1 MRNNRSNNRSRSSRK
16 DTQKNVIGKY
26 LPFLILIV
34 GILAICV
41 YVIPWDKIEG
51 TTPLPPPSPE
61 VYSTERTKPQL
72 ATIYLDN
79 SASMQGYVKGIQ
91 YLDALADLMSIYPN
105 TDARLMSN
113 SAMVIKKGSELISK
127 LANNDINYVG
137 QSLLNND
144 LEYIVSDIEK
154 ADKMK
159 KTKIAFFVTDG
170 IMCGPDS
177 EIRKDSNY
185 NINHRQDLTN
195 SISAV
200 FKGKGLGVSVY
211 RLVSDFKGIYY
222 CYDNSHKPIDALRSF
237 YIIAIGKPEVVSDFK
252 ENLIK
257 RQKQSIFKLRP
268 QNEIHFIESK
278 PINQYLSINAGTDGN
293 VVLSID
299 KKNTVVYDRSK
310 LKSDKD
316 NDINFHI
323 SFDAFKNYK
332 LSGGD
337 LAKNTQVTIDGTP
350 YKAVTVVDSLRNAII
365 VKVDKNRLKGTR
377 DGSKVHIT
385 IPYFTPAWVTST
397 IVSNDN
403 DLRFIEGL
411 ADESTFFFNYFIN
424 GIMNGVLSSTDFN
437 IYDRELLLKR
447 K

>member
-1 MRNNRSNNRSRSSRK
+1 MRNNRSNNRRSSSRK

-26 LPFLILIV
+26 ISFIILIV

-41 YVIPWDKIEG
+41 KVKWDIIF
-51 TTPLPPPSPE
+51 PPPPPPPPPHE
-61 VYSTERTKPQL
+61 VYVTKGTEPQL

-105 TDARLMSN
+105 TEARLMSN

-144 LEYIVSDIEK
+144 LEYIVRDIEK
-154 ADKMK
+154 ANKMD

-185 NINHRQDLTN
+185 NINHRQNLTN
-195 SISAV
+195 SISDV
-200 FKGKGLGVSVY
+200 FKGKELGVSVY
-211 RLVSDFKGIYY
+211 RLVSDFKGVYY

-237 YIIAIGKPEVVSDFK
+237 YIIAIGKPKVVADFK

-299 KKNTVVYDRSK
+299 KNNTVVYDRSK
-310 LKSDKD
+310 IKSDKD
-316 NDINFHI
+316 INFQI

-332 LSGGD
+332 YSGID
-337 LAKNTQVTIDGTP
+337 LAKNVQVKIDGTE
-350 YKAVTVVDSLRNAII
+350 YKTEAIADSLRNALI
-365 VKVDKNRLKGTR
+365 VKVDKNRLKGTS

-385 IPYFTPAWVTST
+385 IPYFTPAWITST

-403 DLRFIEGL
+403 DLRFKQGL

>member
-1 MRNNRSNNRSRSSRK
+1 MRNNRSNNRSRSSRRDAHK
-16 DTQKNVIGKY
+16 KVIVKY
-26 LPFLILIV
+26 LPFLVLIV
-34 GILAICV
+34 GILAI
-41 YVIPWDKIEG
+41 IPWKDIIS
-51 TTPLPPPSPE
+51 PPPPPTPTQE
-61 VYSTERTKPQL
+61 IYFTKGTEPQL

-79 SASMQGYVKGIQ
+79 SASMQGYAKGIQ

-105 TDARLMSN
+105 TEARLMSN
-113 SAMVIKKGSELISK
+113 SAMVIKKGSDLISK

-137 QSLLNND
+137 QSLLNSD

-154 ADKMK
+154 AYKMK

-195 SISAV
+195 SISDV

-211 RLVSDFKGIYY
+211 RLVSDFKGVYY
-222 CYDNSHKPIDALRSF
+222 CYDNSHKPINALRSF

-252 ENLIK
+252 ETLIK

-278 PINQYLSINAGTDGN
+278 PINQYISINAGTDGN

-299 KKNTVVYDRSK
+299 KNNTVVYDRSK
-310 LKSDKD
+310 IKS
-316 NDINFHI
+316 NTDINFHI

-337 LAKNTQVTIDGTP
+337 LAKNVQVTIDGTP

-365 VKVDKNRLKGTR
+365 VKVDKNRLNGTSG
-377 DGSKVHIT
+377 GSKVHIT
-385 IPYFTPAWVTST
+385 IPYFTPAWMASPF
-397 IVSNDN
+397 VSNDN
-403 DLRFIEGL
+403 DLRFKQGR

-424 GIMNGVLSSTDFN
+424 GIMNGVLSSSGFN
-437 IYDRELLLKR
+437 IYERELLLKC

>member
-1 MRNNRSNNRSRSSRK
+1 MRNNRSNNRRSSSRK
-16 DTQKNVIGKY
+16 DTQNNVIGKY
-26 LPFLILIV
+26 ISFIILIV

-41 YVIPWDKIEG
+41 KVIWDIIF
-51 TTPLPPPSPE
+51 PPPPPPPPPQE
-61 VYSTERTKPQL
+61 VYVTKGTEPKL

-105 TDARLMSN
+105 TEARLMSN

-154 ADKMK
+154 ANKMK

-170 IMCGPDS
+170 IMCGPDL

-195 SISAV
+195 SISDV
-200 FKGKGLGVSVY
+200 FKGKELGVSVY
-211 RLVSDFKGIYY
+211 RLVSDFKGVYY
-222 CYDNSHKPIDALRSF
+222 CYDNSHKSIDALRSF
-237 YIIAIGKPEVVSDFK
+237 YIIAIGKPKVVADFK

-299 KKNTVVYDRSK
+299 KNNTVVYDRSK
-310 LKSDKD
+310 IKSDKD
-316 NDINFHI
+316 INFQI

-332 LSGGD
+332 YSGID
-337 LAKNTQVTIDGTP
+337 LAKNVQVKIDGTE
-350 YKAVTVVDSLRNAII
+350 YKTEAIADSLRNALI
-365 VKVDKNRLKGTR
+365 VKVDKNRLKGTS

-385 IPYFTPAWVTST
+385 IPYFTPAWITST

-403 DLRFIEGL
+403 DLRFIQGL

-424 GIMNGVLSSTDFN
+424 GIMNGVLSSSDFN

>member
-1 MRNNRSNNRSRSSRK
+1 MRNNRSNNRRSSSRK

-26 LPFLILIV
+26 ISFIILIV

-41 YVIPWDKIEG
+41 KVIWDIIF
-51 TTPLPPPSPE
+51 PPPPPPPPPQE
-61 VYSTERTKPQL
+61 VHVKGTEPQL

-105 TDARLMSN
+105 TEARLMSN

-144 LEYIVSDIEK
+144 LEYIVRDIEK
-154 ADKMK
+154 ANKMN

-170 IMCGPDS
+170 IMCGPDA
-177 EIRKDSNY
+177 EIRKTPDY
-185 NINHRQDLTN
+185 NINHRQELTN
-195 SISAV
+195 SISSV
-200 FKGKGLGVSVY
+200 FKGQGLGISVY
-211 RLVSDFKGIYY
+211 RLVSDFKGVYY

-278 PINQYLSINAGTDGN
+278 PINQYLSINAGKDGN

-299 KKNTVVYDRSK
+299 ENNTVVYDRSK
-310 LKSDKD
+310 IKSDKD
-316 NDINFHI
+316 INFQI

-332 LSGGD
+332 YSGID
-337 LAKNTQVTIDGTP
+337 LAKNVQVKIDGTE
-350 YKAVTVVDSLRNAII
+350 YKTEAIADSLRNALI
-365 VKVDKNRLKGTR
+365 VKVDKNRLKGTS

-385 IPYFTPAWVTST
+385 IPYFTPAWITST

-403 DLRFIEGL
+403 DLRFIQGL

-424 GIMNGVLSSTDFN
+424 GIMNGVLSSSDFN

>member
-1 MRNNRSNNRSRSSRK
+1 MRNNRSNNRRSSSRK
-16 DTQKNVIGKY
+16 DTKKNVIGKY
-26 LPFLILIV
+26 ISFIILIV

-41 YVIPWDKIEG
+41 KVIWDIIF
-51 TTPLPPPSPE
+51 PPPPPPPPPKE
-61 VYSTERTKPQL
+61 VYFTKGTEPQF

-105 TDARLMSN
+105 TEARLMSN

-154 ADKMK
+154 TNKMK

-195 SISAV
+195 SISYV

-211 RLVSDFKGIYY
+211 RLVSDFRGVYY
-222 CYDNSHKPIDALRSF
+222 CYDNSHEPIEALRSF

-268 QNEIHFIESK
+268 KNEIHFIESK

-299 KKNTVVYDRSK
+299 KNNTVVYDRSK
-310 LKSDKD
+310 IKSDKD
-316 NDINFHI
+316 NSINFHI

-337 LAKNTQVTIDGTP
+337 LAMNAQVTIDGTP
-350 YKAVTVVDSLRNAII
+350 YKAETVVDSLRNAII
-365 VKVDKNRLKGTR
+365 VKVDKNRLKGTSE
-377 DGSKVHIT
+377 GSKVHIT
-385 IPYFTPAWVTST
+385 IPYFTPAWLTSS

-403 DLRFIEGL
+403 DLCFIQGL

-424 GIMNGVLSSTDFN
+424 GIMNGVLSSADFN
-437 IYDRELLLKR
+437 IYDRELVLKR

>member
-1 MRNNRSNNRSRSSRK
+1 MRNNRSNNRRSSSRK

-26 LPFLILIV
+26 ISFIILIV

-41 YVIPWDKIEG
+41 KVIWDIIF
-51 TTPLPPPSPE
+51 PPPPPPPPPQE
-61 VYSTERTKPQL
+61 VYFTKGPQL

-105 TDARLMSN
+105 TEARLMSN

-154 ADKMK
+154 ANKMK

-177 EIRKDSNY
+177 EIRKDSTY
-185 NINHRQDLTN
+185 NINHRQELTN
-195 SISAV
+195 SISSV

-211 RLVSDFKGIYY
+211 RLVSDFKGVYY

-278 PINQYLSINAGTDGN
+278 PINQYLSINAGKDGN

-299 KKNTVVYDRSK
+299 ENNTVVYDRSK
-310 LKSDKD
+310 IKSDKD
-316 NDINFHI
+316 INFQI

-332 LSGGD
+332 YSGID
-337 LAKNTQVTIDGTP
+337 LAKNVQVKIDGTE
-350 YKAVTVVDSLRNAII
+350 YKTEAIADSLRNALI
-365 VKVDKNRLKGTR
+365 VKVDKNRLKGTS

-385 IPYFTPAWVTST
+385 IPYFTPAWITST

-403 DLRFIEGL
+403 DLRFIQGL

-424 GIMNGVLSSTDFN
+424 GIMNGVLSLSDFN

>member
-1 MRNNRSNNRSRSSRK
+1 
-16 DTQKNVIGKY
+16 
-26 LPFLILIV
+26 
-34 GILAICV
+34 
-41 YVIPWDKIEG
+41 
-51 TTPLPPPSPE
+51 
-61 VYSTERTKPQL
+61 
-72 ATIYLDN
+72 
-79 SASMQGYVKGIQ
+79 MQGYVKGIQ

-105 TDARLMSN
+105 TEARLMSN
-113 SAMVIKKGSELISK
+113 PAKVIKTGSELISK
-127 LANNDINYVG
+127 LANKDVNYVG

-144 LEYIVSDIEK
+144 LEYIVRDIEK
-154 ADKMK
+154 ANKMK

-195 SISAV
+195 SISNV
-200 FKGKGLGVSVY
+200 FKGKRLGVSVY
-211 RLVSDFKGIYY
+211 RLVSDFRGVYY
-222 CYDNSHKPIDALRSF
+222 CYDNSHEPIDALRSF

-268 QNEIHFIESK
+268 KNEIHFIESK

-299 KKNTVVYDRSK
+299 KNNTVVYDRSK
-310 LKSDKD
+310 IKSDKD
-316 NDINFHI
+316 INFQI

-332 LSGGD
+332 YFGID
-337 LAKNTQVTIDGTP
+337 LAKNVQVKIDGTE
-350 YKAVTVVDSLRNAII
+350 YKTEAIADSLRNALI
-365 VKVDKNRLKGTR
+365 VKVDKNRLKGTS

-385 IPYFTPAWVTST
+385 IPYFTPAWITST

-403 DLRFIEGL
+403 DLRFIQGL

>member
-1 MRNNRSNNRSRSSRK
+1 MRNNRSNNRRSSSRK

-26 LPFLILIV
+26 ISFIILIV

-41 YVIPWDKIEG
+41 KVIWDIIF
-51 TTPLPPPSPE
+51 PPPPPPPPPQE
-61 VYSTERTKPQL
+61 VYFTKGTEPQL

-105 TDARLMSN
+105 TEARLMSN

-154 ADKMK
+154 ANKMK

-195 SISAV
+195 SISDV
-200 FKGKGLGVSVY
+200 FKGKELGVSVY
-211 RLVSDFKGIYY
+211 RLVSDFKGVYY

-237 YIIAIGKPEVVSDFK
+237 YIIAIGKPKVVADFK

-299 KKNTVVYDRSK
+299 KNNTVVYDRSK
-310 LKSDKD
+310 IKSDKD
-316 NDINFHI
+316 INFQI

-332 LSGGD
+332 YSGID
-337 LAKNTQVTIDGTP
+337 LAKNVQVKIDGTE
-350 YKAVTVVDSLRNAII
+350 YKTEAIADSLRNALI
-365 VKVDKNRLKGTR
+365 VKVDKNRLKGTS

-385 IPYFTPAWVTST
+385 IPYFTPAWITST

-403 DLRFIEGL
+403 DLRFIQGL

-424 GIMNGVLSSTDFN
+424 GIMNGVQSSTDFN

>member
-1 MRNNRSNNRSRSSRK
+1 MRNNRRNHGSGSARGGS
-16 DTQKNVIGKY
+16 GKGAAAKL
-26 LPFLILIV
+26 LPLIV
-34 GILAICV
+34 LAVCAIGVVVYFICKH
-41 YVIPWDKIEG
+41 DKHVEEKPENDSVAVAG
-51 TTPLPPPSPE
+51 TPTAAVSPE
-61 VYSTERTKPQL
+61 L

-79 SASMQGYVKGIQ
+79 SVSMQGYVHGRQ
-91 YLDALADLMSIYPN
+91 YLDALADLMSVYPG
-105 TDARLMSN
+105 TEARCVGDSGE
-113 SAMVIKKGSELISK
+113 VIKTGSELIGK
-127 LANNDINYVG
+127 LTNNAIHYVG
-137 QSLLNND
+137 QSLLNED
-144 LEYIVSDIEK
+144 MKRIVGDVNAS
-154 ADKMK
+154 K
-159 KTKIAFFVTDG
+159 KPKIAFFVTDG
-170 IMCGPDS
+170 IMCGPDA
-177 EIRKDSNY
+177 EIRKTPDY
-185 NINHRQDLTN
+185 NINHRQELTN

-211 RLVSDFKGIYY
+211 RLVSDFKGVYY

-278 PINQYLSINAGTDGN
+278 PINQYLSINAGKDGN

-299 KKNTVVYDRSK
+299 KNNTVVYDRSK
-310 LKSDKD
+310 IKSDKD
-316 NDINFHI
+316 INFQI

-332 LSGGD
+332 YSGID
-337 LAKNTQVTIDGTP
+337 LAKNVQVKIDGTE
-350 YKAVTVVDSLRNAII
+350 YKTEAIADSLRNALI
-365 VKVDKNRLKGTR
+365 VKVEHNSLIGT
-377 DGSKVHIT
+377 GSKVHIT
-385 IPYFTPAWVTST
+385 IPYFTPAWITSS

-403 DLRFIEGL
+403 DLRFIQGL

-424 GIMNGVLSSTDFN
+424 GIMNGVLSSSDFN

>member
-1 MRNNRSNNRSRSSRK
+1 MRNNRSNNRRSSSRK

-26 LPFLILIV
+26 ISFIILIV

-41 YVIPWDKIEG
+41 KVIWDIIF
-51 TTPLPPPSPE
+51 PPPPPPPPPQE
-61 VYSTERTKPQL
+61 VYFTKGPQL

-105 TDARLMSN
+105 TEARLMSN

-154 ADKMK
+154 ANKMK

-177 EIRKDSNY
+177 EIRKDSTY
-185 NINHRQDLTN
+185 NINHRQELTN
-195 SISAV
+195 SISSV

-211 RLVSDFKGIYY
+211 RLVSDFKGVYY

-278 PINQYLSINAGTDGN
+278 PINQYLSINAGKDGN

-299 KKNTVVYDRSK
+299 KNNTVVYDRSK
-310 LKSDKD
+310 IKSDKD
-316 NDINFHI
+316 INFQI

-332 LSGGD
+332 YSGID
-337 LAKNTQVTIDGTP
+337 LAKNVQVKIDGTE
-350 YKAVTVVDSLRNAII
+350 YKTEAIADSLRNAII
-365 VKVDKNRLKGTR
+365 VKVDKNRLKGTS

-385 IPYFTPAWVTST
+385 IPYFTPAWITST

-403 DLRFIEGL
+403 DLRFIQGL

-424 GIMNGVLSSTDFN
+424 GIMNGVLSSSDFN

>member
-1 MRNNRSNNRSRSSRK
+1 MRNNRSNNRRSSSRK

-26 LPFLILIV
+26 ISFIILIV

-41 YVIPWDKIEG
+41 KVIWDIIF
-51 TTPLPPPSPE
+51 PPPPPPPPPQE
-61 VYSTERTKPQL
+61 VYFTKGTEPQL

-105 TDARLMSN
+105 TEARLMSN

-154 ADKMK
+154 ANKMK

-170 IMCGPDS
+170 IMCGPDL

-195 SISAV
+195 SISDV
-200 FKGKGLGVSVY
+200 FKGKELGVSVY
-211 RLVSDFKGIYY
+211 RLVSDFKGVYY
-222 CYDNSHKPIDALRSF
+222 CYDNSHKSIDALRSF
-237 YIIAIGKPEVVSDFK
+237 YIIAIGKPKVVADFK

-299 KKNTVVYDRSK
+299 KNNTVVYDRSK
-310 LKSDKD
+310 IKSDKD
-316 NDINFHI
+316 INFQI

-332 LSGGD
+332 YSGID
-337 LAKNTQVTIDGTP
+337 LAKNVQVKIDGTE
-350 YKAVTVVDSLRNAII
+350 YKTEAIADSLRNALI
-365 VKVDKNRLKGTR
+365 VKVDKNRLKGTS

-385 IPYFTPAWVTST
+385 IPYFTPAWITST

-403 DLRFIEGL
+403 DLRFIQGL
-411 ADESTFFFNYFIN
+411 ADKSTFFFNYFIN
-424 GIMNGVLSSTDFN
+424 GIMNGVLSSSDFN

>member
-1 MRNNRSNNRSRSSRK
+1 MRNNRSNNRRSSSRK

-26 LPFLILIV
+26 ISFIILIV

-41 YVIPWDKIEG
+41 KVIWDIIF
-51 TTPLPPPSPE
+51 PPPPPPPPPQDN
-61 VYSTERTKPQL
+61 STKRTELQL

-105 TDARLMSN
+105 TEARLMSN

-154 ADKMK
+154 ANKMK

-170 IMCGPDS
+170 IMCGPDA
-177 EIRKDSNY
+177 EIRKTPDY
-185 NINHRQDLTN
+185 NINHRQELTN
-195 SISAV
+195 SISSV
-200 FKGKGLGVSVY
+200 FKGQGLGVSVY
-211 RLVSDFKGIYY
+211 RLVSDFKGVYY
-222 CYDNSHKPIDALRSF
+222 CYDNSHKPINALRSF

-278 PINQYLSINAGTDGN
+278 PINQYLSINAGKDGN

-299 KKNTVVYDRSK
+299 ENNTVVYDRSK
-310 LKSDKD
+310 IKSDKD
-316 NDINFHI
+316 INFQI

-332 LSGGD
+332 YSGID
-337 LAKNTQVTIDGTP
+337 LAKNVQVKIDGTE
-350 YKAVTVVDSLRNAII
+350 YKTEAIADSLRNAII
-365 VKVDKNRLKGTR
+365 VKVDKNRLKGTS

-385 IPYFTPAWVTST
+385 IPYFTPAWITSS

-403 DLRFIEGL
+403 DLRFKQGL

>member
-16 DTQKNVIGKY
+16 DAHKKVIVKY
-26 LPFLILIV
+26 LPFLVLIV
-34 GILAICV
+34 GILAI
-41 YVIPWDKIEG
+41 IPWEIIFPSP
-51 TTPLPPPSPE
+51 TPPPSPIQE
-61 VYSTERTKPQL
+61 VFFTKGAEPQL

-79 SASMQGYVKGIQ
+79 SASMQGYAKGIQ

-105 TDARLMSN
+105 TEARLMSN
-113 SAMVIKKGSELISK
+113 SAMVIKKGSDLISK

-137 QSLLNND
+137 QSLLNSD

-154 ADKMK
+154 AYKMK

-195 SISAV
+195 SISDV

-211 RLVSDFKGIYY
+211 RLVSDFKGVYY
-222 CYDNSHKPIDALRSF
+222 CYDNSHKPINALRSF

-252 ENLIK
+252 ETLIK

-278 PINQYLSINAGTDGN
+278 PINQYISINAGTDGN

-299 KKNTVVYDRSK
+299 KNNTVVYDRSK
-310 LKSDKD
+310 IKS
-316 NDINFHI
+316 NTDINFHI

-337 LAKNTQVTIDGTP
+337 LAKNVQVTIDGTP

-365 VKVDKNRLKGTR
+365 VKVDKNRLNGTSG
-377 DGSKVHIT
+377 GSKVHIT
-385 IPYFTPAWVTST
+385 IPYFTPAWMASPF
-397 IVSNDN
+397 VSNDN
-403 DLRFIEGL
+403 DLRFKQGR

-424 GIMNGVLSSTDFN
+424 GIMNGVLSSSGFN
-437 IYDRELLLKR
+437 IYDRELLLKC

>member
-1 MRNNRSNNRSRSSRK
+1 MRNNRSNNRRSSSRK

-26 LPFLILIV
+26 ISFIILIV

-41 YVIPWDKIEG
+41 EVIWDIIF
-51 TTPLPPPSPE
+51 PPSPPPPSPQE
-61 VYSTERTKPQL
+61 AYFTKGTEPQL

-105 TDARLMSN
+105 TEARLMSN

-154 ADKMK
+154 ANKMK

-195 SISAV
+195 SISDV
-200 FKGKGLGVSVY
+200 FKGKELGVSVY
-211 RLVSDFKGIYY
+211 RLVSDFKGVYY

-237 YIIAIGKPEVVSDFK
+237 YIIAIGKPKVVADFK

-299 KKNTVVYDRSK
+299 KNNTVVYDRSK
-310 LKSDKD
+310 IKSDKD
-316 NDINFHI
+316 INFQI

-332 LSGGD
+332 YSGID
-337 LAKNTQVTIDGTP
+337 LAKNVQVKIDGTE
-350 YKAVTVVDSLRNAII
+350 YKTEAIADSLRNALI
-365 VKVDKNRLKGTR
+365 VKVDKNRLKGTS

-385 IPYFTPAWVTST
+385 IPYFTPAWITST

-403 DLRFIEGL
+403 DLRFIQGL

-424 GIMNGVLSSTDFN
+424 GIMNGVLSSSDFN

>member
-1 MRNNRSNNRSRSSRK
+1 MRNNRSNNRRSSSRK

-26 LPFLILIV
+26 ISFIILIV

-41 YVIPWDKIEG
+41 KVIWDIIF
-51 TTPLPPPSPE
+51 PPPPPPPPPQE
-61 VYSTERTKPQL
+61 VYFTKGTEPQL

-105 TDARLMSN
+105 TEARLMSN

-154 ADKMK
+154 ANKMK

-195 SISAV
+195 SISNV
-200 FKGKGLGVSVY
+200 FKGKRLGVSVY
-211 RLVSDFKGIYY
+211 RLVSDFRGVYY
-222 CYDNSHKPIDALRSF
+222 CYDNSHEPIDALRSF

-268 QNEIHFIESK
+268 KNEIHFIESK

-299 KKNTVVYDRSK
+299 KNNTVVYDRSK
-310 LKSDKD
+310 IKSDKD
-316 NDINFHI
+316 INFQI

-332 LSGGD
+332 YSGID
-337 LAKNTQVTIDGTP
+337 LAKNVQVKIDGTE
-350 YKAVTVVDSLRNAII
+350 YKTEAIADSLRNALI
-365 VKVDKNRLKGTR
+365 VKVDKNRLKGTS

-385 IPYFTPAWVTST
+385 IPYFTPAWITST

-403 DLRFIEGL
+403 DLRFIQGL

>member
-1 MRNNRSNNRSRSSRK
+1 MRNNRSNNRRSSSRK

-26 LPFLILIV
+26 ISFIILIV

-41 YVIPWDKIEG
+41 KVIWDIIF
-51 TTPLPPPSPE
+51 PPPPPPPPPQE
-61 VYSTERTKPQL
+61 VYFTKGTEPQL

-105 TDARLMSN
+105 TEARLMSN

-154 ADKMK
+154 ANKMK

-170 IMCGPDS
+170 IMCGSDS

-195 SISAV
+195 SISDV
-200 FKGKGLGVSVY
+200 FKGKELGVSVY
-211 RLVSDFKGIYY
+211 RLVSDFKGVYY

-237 YIIAIGKPEVVSDFK
+237 YIIAIGKPKVVADFK

-299 KKNTVVYDRSK
+299 KNNTVVYDRSK
-310 LKSDKD
+310 IKSDKD
-316 NDINFHI
+316 INFQI

-332 LSGGD
+332 YFGID
-337 LAKNTQVTIDGTP
+337 LAKNVQVKIDGTE
-350 YKAVTVVDSLRNAII
+350 YKTEAIADSLRNALI
-365 VKVDKNRLKGTR
+365 VKVDKNRLKGTS

-385 IPYFTPAWVTST
+385 IPYFTPAWITST

-403 DLRFIEGL
+403 DLRFIQGL

-424 GIMNGVLSSTDFN
+424 GIMNGVLSSSDFN

>member
-1 MRNNRSNNRSRSSRK
+1 MRNNRSNNRRSSSRK

-26 LPFLILIV
+26 ISFIILIV

-41 YVIPWDKIEG
+41 KVIWDIIF
-51 TTPLPPPSPE
+51 PPPPPPPPPQE
-61 VYSTERTKPQL
+61 VYFTKGPQL

-105 TDARLMSN
+105 TEARLMSN

-154 ADKMK
+154 ANKMK

-177 EIRKDSNY
+177 EIRKDSTY
-185 NINHRQDLTN
+185 NINHRQELTN
-195 SISAV
+195 SISSV

-211 RLVSDFKGIYY
+211 RLVSDFKGVYY

-237 YIIAIGKPEVVSDFK
+237 YIIAIGKPKVVADFK

-278 PINQYLSINAGTDGN
+278 PINQYLSINAGKDGN

-299 KKNTVVYDRSK
+299 ENNTVVYDRSK
-310 LKSDKD
+310 IKSDKD
-316 NDINFHI
+316 INFQI

-332 LSGGD
+332 YSGID
-337 LAKNTQVTIDGTP
+337 LAKNVQVKIDGTE
-350 YKAVTVVDSLRNAII
+350 YKTEAIADSLHNALI
-365 VKVDKNRLKGTR
+365 VKVDKNRLKGTS

-385 IPYFTPAWVTST
+385 IPYFTPAWITST

-403 DLRFIEGL
+403 DLRFKQGL

>member
-1 MRNNRSNNRSRSSRK
+1 MRNNRSNNRRSSSRK

-26 LPFLILIV
+26 ISFIILIV

-41 YVIPWDKIEG
+41 KVIWDIIF
-51 TTPLPPPSPE
+51 PPPPPPPPPQE
-61 VYSTERTKPQL
+61 VYFTKGTEPQF

-105 TDARLMSN
+105 TEARLMSN

-154 ADKMK
+154 TNKMK

-195 SISAV
+195 SISYV

-211 RLVSDFKGIYY
+211 RLVSDFRGVYY
-222 CYDNSHKPIDALRSF
+222 CYDNSHEPIEALRSF

-268 QNEIHFIESK
+268 KNEIHFIESK

-299 KKNTVVYDRSK
+299 KNNTVVYDRSK
-310 LKSDKD
+310 IKSDKD
-316 NDINFHI
+316 YSINFHI

-337 LAKNTQVTIDGTP
+337 LAMNAQVTIDGTP
-350 YKAVTVVDSLRNAII
+350 YKAETVVDSLRNAII
-365 VKVDKNRLKGTR
+365 VKVDKNRLKGTSE
-377 DGSKVHIT
+377 GSKVHIT
-385 IPYFTPAWVTST
+385 IPYFTPAWLTSS

-403 DLRFIEGL
+403 DLCFIQGL

-424 GIMNGVLSSTDFN
+424 GIMNGVLSSADFN
-437 IYDRELLLKR
+437 IYDRELVLKR

>member
-1 MRNNRSNNRSRSSRK
+1 MRNNRSNNRRSSSRK

-26 LPFLILIV
+26 ISFIILIV

-41 YVIPWDKIEG
+41 KVIWDIIF
-51 TTPLPPPSPE
+51 PPPPPPPPPQE
-61 VYSTERTKPQL
+61 VYFTKGTEPQL

-105 TDARLMSN
+105 TEARLMSN

-154 ADKMK
+154 ANKMK

-195 SISAV
+195 SISDV
-200 FKGKGLGVSVY
+200 FKGKELGVSVY
-211 RLVSDFKGIYY
+211 RLVSDFKGVYY
-222 CYDNSHKPIDALRSF
+222 CYDNSHKSIDALRSF
-237 YIIAIGKPEVVSDFK
+237 YIIAIGKPKVVADFK

-299 KKNTVVYDRSK
+299 KNNTVVYDRSK
-310 LKSDKD
+310 IKSDKD
-316 NDINFHI
+316 INFQI

-332 LSGGD
+332 YSGID
-337 LAKNTQVTIDGTP
+337 LAKNVQVKIDGTE
-350 YKAVTVVDSLRNAII
+350 YKTEAIADSLRNALI
-365 VKVDKNRLKGTR
+365 VKVDKNRLKGTS

-385 IPYFTPAWVTST
+385 IPYFTPAWITST

-403 DLRFIEGL
+403 DLRFIQGL

>member
-1 MRNNRSNNRSRSSRK
+1 MRNNRSNNRRSSSRK
-16 DTQKNVIGKY
+16 DTKKNVIGKY
-26 LPFLILIV
+26 LPFMILIV

-41 YVIPWDKIEG
+41 YVIPWDKIFG
-51 TTPLPPPSPE
+51 TTKTTTKTTTNPK
-61 VYSTERTKPQL
+61 VYFTKGIKPQL

-105 TDARLMSN
+105 TEARLMSN
-113 SAMVIKKGSELISK
+113 PAMVIKNGSELISK
-127 LANNDINYVG
+127 LANNEINYVG

-154 ADKMK
+154 ANKMK

-170 IMCGPDS
+170 IMCGPDT
-177 EIRKDSNY
+177 EIRKNPNY

-195 SISAV
+195 SISDV
-200 FKGKGLGVSVY
+200 FKEQKLGVSVY
-211 RLVSDFKGIYY
+211 RLVSDFKGVYY
-222 CYDNSHKPIDALRSF
+222 CYDNSNKPIDALRSF
-237 YIIAIGKPEVVSDFK
+237 YIIAIGKPEVVSHFK
-252 ENLIK
+252 ETLIK

-268 QNEIHFIESK
+268 RNEIHFIESK

-299 KKNTVVYDRSK
+299 KNNMAVYDHGK
-310 LKSDKD
+310 IN

-337 LAKNTQVTIDGTP
+337 LAKKIQVTIDGTP
-350 YKAVTVVDSLRNAII
+350 YKAETVVDSLRSAII
-365 VKVDKNRLKGTR
+365 VKVDKNRLKGTS

-385 IPYFTPAWVTST
+385 IPYFTPAWITSP

-403 DLRFIEGL
+403 DLRFIQGL

-424 GIMNGVLSSTDFN
+424 GIMNGVLSSSDFN
-437 IYDRELLLKR
+437 IYDRELILKR

>member
-1 MRNNRSNNRSRSSRK
+1 MRNNRRNHDGGSARGGAGNGGAAKLLPLIGLAVCVVGVVAYFVLKPDWSEEQVDPPK
-16 DTQKNVIGKY
+16 KNSVAVAGA
-26 LPFLILIV
+26 PTATV
-34 GILAICV
+34 
-41 YVIPWDKIEG
+41 
-51 TTPLPPPSPE
+51 SP
-61 VYSTERTKPQL
+61 KL

-79 SASMQGYVKGIQ
+79 SVSMQGYVHGRQ
-91 YLDALADLMSIYPN
+91 YLDALADLMSVYPG
-105 TDARLMSN
+105 TEARCVGDSGE
-113 SAMVIKKGSELISK
+113 VIKTGSELIGK
-127 LANNDINYVG
+127 LTNNAIHYVG
-137 QSLLNND
+137 QSLLNED
-144 LEYIVSDIEK
+144 MKRIVGDVNAS
-154 ADKMK
+154 K
-159 KTKIAFFVTDG
+159 KPKIAFFVTDG
-170 IMCGPDS
+170 IMCGPDA
-177 EIRKDSNY
+177 EIRKTPDY
-185 NINHRQDLTN
+185 NINHRQELTN
-195 SISAV
+195 SISSV

-211 RLVSDFKGIYY
+211 RLVSDFKGVYY

-278 PINQYLSINAGTDGN
+278 PINQYLSINAGKDGN

-299 KKNTVVYDRSK
+299 KNNTVVYDRSK
-310 LKSDKD
+310 IKSDKD
-316 NDINFHI
+316 INFQI

-332 LSGGD
+332 YSGID
-337 LAKNTQVTIDGTP
+337 LAKNVQVKIDGTE
-350 YKAVTVVDSLRNAII
+350 YKTEAIADSLRNALI
-365 VKVDKNRLKGTR
+365 VKVEHNRLIGTS

-385 IPYFTPAWVTST
+385 IPYFTPAWLGSP

-403 DLRFIEGL
+403 DLRFIQGL

>member
-1 MRNNRSNNRSRSSRK
+1 MRNNRSNNRRSSSRK

-26 LPFLILIV
+26 ISFIILIV

-41 YVIPWDKIEG
+41 KVIWDIIF
-51 TTPLPPPSPE
+51 PPPPPPPPPQE
-61 VYSTERTKPQL
+61 VYFTKGPQL

-105 TDARLMSN
+105 TEARLMSN

-154 ADKMK
+154 ANKMK

-177 EIRKDSNY
+177 EIRKDSTY
-185 NINHRQDLTN
+185 NINHRQELTN
-195 SISAV
+195 SISSV

-211 RLVSDFKGIYY
+211 RLVSDFKGVYY

-278 PINQYLSINAGTDGN
+278 PINQYLSINAGKDGN

-299 KKNTVVYDRSK
+299 ENNTVVYDRSK
-310 LKSDKD
+310 IKSDKD
-316 NDINFHI
+316 INFQI

-332 LSGGD
+332 YSGID
-337 LAKNTQVTIDGTP
+337 LAKNVQVKIDGTE
-350 YKAVTVVDSLRNAII
+350 YKTEAIADSLRNALI
-365 VKVDKNRLKGTR
+365 VKVDKNRLKGTS

-385 IPYFTPAWVTST
+385 IPYFTPAWITST

-403 DLRFIEGL
+403 DLRFIQGL

-424 GIMNGVLSSTDFN
+424 GIMNGVLPSSDFN

>member
-1 MRNNRSNNRSRSSRK
+1 MRNNRSNNRRSSSRK

-26 LPFLILIV
+26 ISFIILIV

-41 YVIPWDKIEG
+41 KVIWDIIF
-51 TTPLPPPSPE
+51 PPPPPPPPPQE
-61 VYSTERTKPQL
+61 VYFTKGTEPQL

-105 TDARLMSN
+105 TEARLMSN

-154 ADKMK
+154 ANKMK

-170 IMCGPDS
+170 IMCGPAS

-195 SISAV
+195 SISDV
-200 FKGKGLGVSVY
+200 FKGKELGVSVY
-211 RLVSDFKGIYY
+211 RLVSDFKGVYY
-222 CYDNSHKPIDALRSF
+222 CYDNSHEPIDALRSF

-252 ENLIK
+252 ENFIK

-268 QNEIHFIESK
+268 KNEIHFIESK

-299 KKNTVVYDRSK
+299 KNNTVVYDRSK
-310 LKSDKD
+310 IKSDKD
-316 NDINFHI
+316 INFQI

-332 LSGGD
+332 YSGID
-337 LAKNTQVTIDGTP
+337 LAKNVQVKIDGTE
-350 YKAVTVVDSLRNAII
+350 YKTEAIADSLRNALI
-365 VKVDKNRLKGTR
+365 VKVDKNRLKGTS

-385 IPYFTPAWVTST
+385 IPYFTPAWITST

-403 DLRFIEGL
+403 DLRFIQGL

>member
-1 MRNNRSNNRSRSSRK
+1 MRNNRRNNGSGSARGGSNNGAATK
-16 DTQKNVIGKY
+16 LLPLIGLAVCVIGVVAY
-26 LPFLILIV
+26 F
-34 GILAICV
+34 ICK
-41 YVIPWDKIEG
+41 PDGPHESDEG
-51 TTPLPPPSPE
+51 KPKKDSVAVAGAPTATVSPE
-61 VYSTERTKPQL
+61 L

-79 SASMQGYVKGIQ
+79 SVSMQGYVHGRQ
-91 YLDALADLMSIYPN
+91 YLDALADLMSVYPR
-105 TDARLMSN
+105 TEARCVGDSGE
-113 SAMVIKKGSELISK
+113 VIKTGSELISK
-127 LANNDINYVG
+127 LTNNAIHYVG
-137 QSLLNND
+137 QSLLNED
-144 LEYIVSDIEK
+144 MKRIVGDVNAS
-154 ADKMK
+154 K
-159 KTKIAFFVTDG
+159 KPKIAFFVTDG
-170 IMCGPDS
+170 IMCGPDA
-177 EIRKDSNY
+177 EIRKTPDY
-185 NINHRQDLTN
+185 NINHRQELTN
-195 SISAV
+195 SISSV

-211 RLVSDFKGIYY
+211 RLVSDFKGVYY

-278 PINQYLSINAGTDGN
+278 PINQYLSINAGKDGN

-299 KKNTVVYDRSK
+299 KNNTVVYDRSK
-310 LKSDKD
+310 IKSDKD
-316 NDINFHI
+316 INFQI

-332 LSGGD
+332 YSGID
-337 LAKNTQVTIDGTP
+337 LAKNVQVKIDGTE
-350 YKAVTVVDSLRNAII
+350 YKTEAIADSLRNALI
-365 VKVDKNRLKGTR
+365 VKVEHNRLIGTS

-385 IPYFTPAWVTST
+385 IPYFTPAWITSS

-403 DLRFIEGL
+403 DLRFIQGL

>member
-1 MRNNRSNNRSRSSRK
+1 MRNNRSNNRRSSSRK

-26 LPFLILIV
+26 ISFIILIV

-41 YVIPWDKIEG
+41 KVIWDIIF
-51 TTPLPPPSPE
+51 PPPPPPPPPQE
-61 VYSTERTKPQL
+61 VYFTKGTEPQL

-105 TDARLMSN
+105 TEARLMSN

-154 ADKMK
+154 ANKMK

-195 SISAV
+195 SISDV
-200 FKGKGLGVSVY
+200 FKGKELGVSVY
-211 RLVSDFKGIYY
+211 RLVSDFKGVYY

-237 YIIAIGKPEVVSDFK
+237 YIIAIGKPKVVADFK

-299 KKNTVVYDRSK
+299 KNNTVVYDRSK
-310 LKSDKD
+310 IKSDKD
-316 NDINFHI
+316 INFQI

-332 LSGGD
+332 YSGID
-337 LAKNTQVTIDGTP
+337 LAKNVQVKIDGTE
-350 YKAVTVVDSLRNAII
+350 YKTETIADSLRNALI
-365 VKVDKNRLKGTR
+365 VKVDKNRLKGTS

-385 IPYFTPAWVTST
+385 IPYFTPAWITST

-403 DLRFIEGL
+403 DLRFIQGL

>member
-1 MRNNRSNNRSRSSRK
+1 MRNNRSNNRRSSSRK

-26 LPFLILIV
+26 ISFIILIV

-41 YVIPWDKIEG
+41 KVIWDIIF
-51 TTPLPPPSPE
+51 PPPPPPPPPQE
-61 VYSTERTKPQL
+61 VYFTKGTEPQL

-105 TDARLMSN
+105 TEARLMSN

-154 ADKMK
+154 ANKMK

-195 SISAV
+195 SISDV
-200 FKGKGLGVSVY
+200 FKGKELGVSVY
-211 RLVSDFKGIYY
+211 RLVSDFKGVYY
-222 CYDNSHKPIDALRSF
+222 CYDNSHKPIDALRSL
-237 YIIAIGKPEVVSDFK
+237 YIIAIGKPKVVADFK

-278 PINQYLSINAGTDGN
+278 PINQYLSINAGKDGN

-299 KKNTVVYDRSK
+299 ENNTVVYDRSK
-310 LKSDKD
+310 IKSDKD
-316 NDINFHI
+316 INFQI

-332 LSGGD
+332 YSGID
-337 LAKNTQVTIDGTP
+337 LAKNVQLKIDGTE
-350 YKAVTVVDSLRNAII
+350 YKTEAIADSLRNAII
-365 VKVDKNRLKGTR
+365 VKVDKNRLKGTS

-385 IPYFTPAWVTST
+385 IPYFTPAWITSS

-403 DLRFIEGL
+403 DLRFIQGL

>member
-1 MRNNRSNNRSRSSRK
+1 MRNNRSNNRRSSSRK

-26 LPFLILIV
+26 ISFIILIV

-41 YVIPWDKIEG
+41 KVIWDIIF
-51 TTPLPPPSPE
+51 PPPPPPPPPQE
-61 VYSTERTKPQL
+61 VYFTKGTEPQL

-105 TDARLMSN
+105 TEARLMSN

-154 ADKMK
+154 ANKMK

-170 IMCGPDS
+170 IMCGPDL

-195 SISAV
+195 SISDV
-200 FKGKGLGVSVY
+200 FKGKELGVSVY
-211 RLVSDFKGIYY
+211 RLVSDFKGVYY

-237 YIIAIGKPEVVSDFK
+237 YIIAIGKPKVVADFK

-278 PINQYLSINAGTDGN
+278 PINQYLSINAGKDGN

-299 KKNTVVYDRSK
+299 KNNTVVYDRSK
-310 LKSDKD
+310 IKSDKD
-316 NDINFHI
+316 INFQI

-332 LSGGD
+332 YSGID
-337 LAKNTQVTIDGTP
+337 LAKNVQVKIDGTE
-350 YKAVTVVDSLRNAII
+350 YKTEAIADSLRNALI
-365 VKVDKNRLKGTR
+365 VKVEHNRLKGTS

-385 IPYFTPAWVTST
+385 IPYFTPAWITSS

-403 DLRFIEGL
+403 DLRFIQGL
-411 ADESTFFFNYFIN
+411 ADKSTFFFNYFIN

>member
-1 MRNNRSNNRSRSSRK
+1 MRNNRSNNRRSSSRK

-26 LPFLILIV
+26 ISFIILIV

-41 YVIPWDKIEG
+41 KVIWDIIF
-51 TTPLPPPSPE
+51 PPPPPPPPPQE
-61 VYSTERTKPQL
+61 VYFTKGTEPQL

-105 TDARLMSN
+105 TEARLMSN

-154 ADKMK
+154 ANKMK

-195 SISAV
+195 SISDV
-200 FKGKGLGVSVY
+200 FKGKELGVSVY
-211 RLVSDFKGIYY
+211 RLVSDFKGVYY

-237 YIIAIGKPEVVSDFK
+237 YIIAIGKPKVVADFK

-299 KKNTVVYDRSK
+299 KNNTVVYDRSK
-310 LKSDKD
+310 IKSDKD
-316 NDINFHI
+316 INFQI

-332 LSGGD
+332 YSGID
-337 LAKNTQVTIDGTP
+337 LAKNVQVKIDGTE
-350 YKAVTVVDSLRNAII
+350 YKTEAIADSLRNALI
-365 VKVDKNRLKGTR
+365 VKVDKNRLKGTS

-385 IPYFTPAWVTST
+385 IPYFTPAWITSS

-403 DLRFIEGL
+403 DLRFIQGL

-424 GIMNGVLSSTDFN
+424 GIMNGVQSSTDFN

>member
-1 MRNNRSNNRSRSSRK
+1 MRNNRSNNRRSSSRK

-26 LPFLILIV
+26 ISFIILIV

-41 YVIPWDKIEG
+41 KVIWDIIF
-51 TTPLPPPSPE
+51 PPPPPPPPPQE
-61 VYSTERTKPQL
+61 VYFTKGTEPQL

-91 YLDALADLMSIYPN
+91 YLDALADLISIYPN
-105 TDARLMSN
+105 TEARLMSN

-170 IMCGPDS
+170 IMCGPDA
-177 EIRKDSNY
+177 EIRKTPDY

-195 SISAV
+195 SISDV
-200 FKGKGLGVSVY
+200 FKGKELGVSVY
-211 RLVSDFKGIYY
+211 RLVSDFKGVYY

-237 YIIAIGKPEVVSDFK
+237 YIIAIGKPKVVADFK

-278 PINQYLSINAGTDGN
+278 PINQY
-293 VVLSID
+293 
-299 KKNTVVYDRSK
+299 KC
-310 LKSDKD
+310 
-316 NDINFHI
+316 
-323 SFDAFKNYK
+323 
-332 LSGGD
+332 
-337 LAKNTQVTIDGTP
+337 
-350 YKAVTVVDSLRNAII
+350 RNGWKCCALY
-365 VKVDKNRLKGTR
+365 R
-377 DGSKVHIT
+377 
-385 IPYFTPAWVTST
+385 
-397 IVSNDN
+397 
-403 DLRFIEGL
+403 
-411 ADESTFFFNYFIN
+411 
-424 GIMNGVLSSTDFN
+424 
-437 IYDRELLLKR
+437 
-447 K
+447 

>member
-1 MRNNRSNNRSRSSRK
+1 MRNNRSNNRRSSSRK

-26 LPFLILIV
+26 ISFIILIV

-41 YVIPWDKIEG
+41 KVIWDIIF
-51 TTPLPPPSPE
+51 PPPPPPPPPQE
-61 VYSTERTKPQL
+61 VYFTKGTEPQL

-105 TDARLMSN
+105 TEARLMSN

-154 ADKMK
+154 ANKMK

-195 SISAV
+195 SISNV
-200 FKGKGLGVSVY
+200 FKGKRLGVSVY
-211 RLVSDFKGIYY
+211 RLVSDFRGVYY
-222 CYDNSHKPIDALRSF
+222 CYDNSHEPIDALRSF
-237 YIIAIGKPEVVSDFK
+237 YIIAIGKPKVVSDFK

-268 QNEIHFIESK
+268 KNEIHFIESK

-299 KKNTVVYDRSK
+299 KNNTVVYDRSK
-310 LKSDKD
+310 IKSDKD
-316 NDINFHI
+316 NGINFHI

-332 LSGGD
+332 LSRGD
-337 LAKNTQVTIDGTP
+337 LAKNAQVTIDGTP
-350 YKAVTVVDSLRNAII
+350 YKAETVVDSLRNAILA
-365 VKVDKNRLKGTR
+365 KVDKNRLKGTS

-385 IPYFTPAWVTST
+385 IPYFTPAWITST

-403 DLRFIEGL
+403 DLRFKQGL

>member
-16 DTQKNVIGKY
+16 DTQKNVVGKY
-26 LPFLILIV
+26 LPFLLLIV

-41 YVIPWDKIEG
+41 YVIQWKKIGG
-51 TTPLPPPSPE
+51 TTPPPSPTE
-61 VYSTERTKPQL
+61 VYFTKGTEPQL
-72 ATIYLDN
+72 VTIYLDN

-105 TDARLMSN
+105 TEARLMSN
-113 SAMVIKKGSELISK
+113 PAKVIKTGSELISK

-144 LEYIVSDIEK
+144 LEYIVRDIEK
-154 ADKMK
+154 ANKMK

-195 SISAV
+195 SISNV
-200 FKGKGLGVSVY
+200 FKGKRLGVSVY
-211 RLVSDFKGIYY
+211 RLVSDFRGVYY
-222 CYDNSHKPIDALRSF
+222 CYDNSHEPIDALRSF

-268 QNEIHFIESK
+268 KNEIHFIESK

-299 KKNTVVYDRSK
+299 KNNTVVYDRSK
-310 LKSDKD
+310 IKSDKD
-316 NDINFHI
+316 NGINFHI

-332 LSGGD
+332 LSRGD
-337 LAKNTQVTIDGTP
+337 LAKNAQVTIDGTP
-350 YKAVTVVDSLRNAII
+350 YKAETVVDSLRNAII
-365 VKVDKNRLKGTR
+365 VKVDKNRLKGTS

-385 IPYFTPAWVTST
+385 IPYFTPAWITST

-403 DLRFIEGL
+403 DLRFKQGL